1 MDGNRRFAKKNNLPL
16 TEGYKKGMLQ
26 FYNILKWQVKNNI
39 ENTSFF
45 ALSLDNAHKR
55 SKEELVTIKEVAKSL
70 FSPEFEEY
78 CINNQVEIRIKG
90 RYFKNNKANEKKI
103 KFDKKSLTH
112 SNKKELLELK
122 NNETEFIEMIE
133 KKAKNVNSKVSNPK
147 FYSNIALFYDGQ
159 EEISSTCQ
167 EIVQAVLD
175 KEIKIEDITPQLFKE
190 KSYFNNSVSPQIIVR
205 TGDAPRISGFMLFD
219 SAYSELYLTRKLWPE
234 LDENLLN
241 EILGWFTTLKRN
253 FGK

>member
-1 MDGNRRFAKKNNLPL
+1 MDGNRRFSKKNNLPL
-16 TEGYKKGMLQ
+16 TQGYERGMLQ

-39 ENTSFF
+39 ETTSFF

-55 SKEELVTIKEVAKSL
+55 TKEELTTIKEVAKSL

-78 CINNQVEIRIKG
+78 CINNNIEIRIKG
-90 RYFKNNKANEKKI
+90 RYFKNNIVNEEKV
-103 KFDKKSLTH
+103 KFDEKSLTY

-122 NNETEFIEMIE
+122 NNETEFIEIIE
-133 KKAKNVNSKVSNPK
+133 EKAKNVNSKVSNPK

-190 KSYFNNSVSPQIIVR
+190 KSYFNNSISPQIIVR
-205 TGDAPRISGFMLFD
+205 TGDSPRISGFMLFD
-219 SAYSELYLTRKLWPE
+219 SAYSELYLTKKLWPE
-234 LDENLLN
+234 LDEESLD
-241 EILGWFTTLKRN
+241 EILKWFISLKRN